1 MSGAVIAVPDSPWVL
16 VISFIASACLDA
28 EQRCCNWQWRH
39 RNKMTRRWNARSV
52 INGIGKESEAPVALR
67 DSLTEL
73 SPSRAL
79 RRRLVR
85 EVRAVFN
92 DVDAGERPVEP
103 SDEALFERN
112 SPIRMVHADVVAM
125 MVGGM
130 RGLMLQMLHPHALQ
144 GVLDH
149 SDFQADMHGRLR
161 RTARFIAVTT
171 YGHRD
176 EAEKAIGRVNRI
188 HTLIEG
194 KLPDGTT
201 YSARD
206 PQTLAWVHLAGAT
219 SFLEA
224 HLRYV
229 RPEMPVA
236 EQDAYFRQSAVIARK
251 LHADPVPESR
261 AEAAELDRAM
271 RPRLQGSEQARA
283 VARLI
288 LEQRP
293 RGVGA
298 MQPLLAAAA
307 VDLLPPYARTML
319 DLRPGGVGALPVRAA
334 TYGFAR
340 TLRWAFGR

>member
-1 MSGAVIAVPDSPWVL
+1 M
-16 VISFIASACLDA
+16 
-28 EQRCCNWQWRH
+28 
-39 RNKMTRRWNARSV
+39 K
-52 INGIGKESEAPVALR
+52 
-67 DSLTEL
+67 L
-73 SPSRAL
+73 SPSDAL
-79 RRRLVR
+79 RRRLVA
-85 EVRAVFN
+85 EVRATFN
-92 DVDAGERPVEP
+92 DLEAGERPVQP
-103 SDEALFERN
+103 SDDALFERN

-149 SDFQADMHGRLR
+149 SDFRADMHGRLR

-176 EAEKAIGRVNRI
+176 DAERAIERVNRI
-188 HTLIEG
+188 HASVEG
-194 KLPDGTT
+194 RLPDGTP

-206 PQTLAWVHLAGAT
+206 PRTLAWVHLAEAT

-229 RPEMPVA
+229 QPSMPPR

-251 LHADPVPESR
+251 LGADPVPESR
-261 AEAAELDRAM
+261 SEAAELERTM
-271 RPRLQGSEQARA
+271 QPHLQGSQQAKA
-283 VARLI
+283 IARLI
-288 LEQRP
+288 LDQRP
-293 RGVGA
+293 SGVGA
-298 MQPLLAAAA
+298 IQPLLAAAA

-319 DLRPGGVGALPVRAA
+319 DLRSGGAQVLPVRAA
-334 TYGFAR
+334 TFGIAR

>member
-1 MSGAVIAVPDSPWVL
+1 VS
-16 VISFIASACLDA
+16 
-28 EQRCCNWQWRH
+28 
-39 RNKMTRRWNARSV
+39 
-52 INGIGKESEAPVALR
+52 LR
-67 DSLTEL
+67 DSLAEL
-73 SPSRAL
+73 SPTRAL

-92 DVDAGERPVEP
+92 DLDAGERPVQP

-112 SPIRMVHADVVAM
+112 SPIRMVHADIVAM

-171 YGHRD
+171 YGHSD
-176 EAEKAIGRVNRI
+176 DAEKAIERVNRI
-188 HTLIEG
+188 HASVEG
-194 KLPDGTT
+194 KLPDGTP

-206 PQTLAWVHLAGAT
+206 PQTLAWVHLAEAT

-224 HLRYV
+224 HMRYV
-229 RPEMPVA
+229 RPSMPVA
-236 EQDAYFRQSAVIARK
+236 EQDAYFRQTAVIARK
-251 LHADPVPESR
+251 LHAEPVPESR
-261 AEAAELDRAM
+261 GEAAELERAM
-271 RPRLQGSEQARA
+271 RPSLQGSEQARA

-334 TYGFAR
+334 TYGLSR

>member
-1 MSGAVIAVPDSPWVL
+1 MS
-16 VISFIASACLDA
+16 
-28 EQRCCNWQWRH
+28 
-39 RNKMTRRWNARSV
+39 
-52 INGIGKESEAPVALR
+52 LR
-67 DSLTEL
+67 DSLADL

-92 DVDAGERPVEP
+92 DLDAGERPVQP

-176 EAEKAIGRVNRI
+176 EAEKAIERVNRI
-188 HTLIEG
+188 HESVEG
-194 KLPDGTT
+194 KLPDGTP

-224 HLRYV
+224 HMRYV
-229 RPEMPVA
+229 RPSMPVA

-261 AEAAELDRAM
+261 SEAAELERAM

-283 VARLI
+283 VAWLI

-307 VDLLPPYARTML
+307 VDLLPPNARTML

-334 TYGFAR
+334 TYGLSR

>member
-1 MSGAVIAVPDSPWVL
+1 MS
-16 VISFIASACLDA
+16 
-28 EQRCCNWQWRH
+28 
-39 RNKMTRRWNARSV
+39 
-52 INGIGKESEAPVALR
+52 LR
-67 DSLTEL
+67 DSLAEL

-92 DVDAGERPVEP
+92 DLEAGERPVQP
-103 SDEALFERN
+103 SAESLFEPN

-130 RGLMLQMLHPHALQ
+130 RGLLLQMLHPHALQ

-176 EAEKAIGRVNRI
+176 DAEKAIERVNRI
-188 HTLIEG
+188 HAAVEG
-194 KLPDGTT
+194 TLPDGTP

-206 PQTLAWVHLAGAT
+206 PQTLAWVHLAEAM

-224 HLRYV
+224 HMRYV
-229 RPEMPVA
+229 RPSMPAA
-236 EQDAYFRQSAVIARK
+236 EQDAYFRQFAVIAHK
-251 LHADPVPESR
+251 LHAGPVPESR
-261 AEAAELDRAM
+261 AEAAELERAM
-271 RPRLQGSEQARA
+271 RPHLQGSEQARA

-319 DLRPGGVGALPVRAA
+319 DLRAGGVGALPVRAA